1 MSARTN
7 NQNTETSGGE
17 PKMVKCPF
25 CDKPMKKHAIG
36 IQVNTERE
44 NKATIRY
51 DNLYICD
58 QHGHIIHEGLKV
70 EVELP

>member
-1 MSARTN
+1 
-7 NQNTETSGGE
+7 
-17 PKMVKCPF
+17 MVKCPF